1 MSGIIDMWT
10 RPIEVVNRGAFC
22 GLKEANQATAQTYGK
37 LSQGSSLN
45 ANNPGYKMWEV
56 SLILS
61 SQRNPIALNGLENVM
76 LCKACEV

>member
-45 ANNPGYKMWEV
+45 ANNPGYKM
-56 SLILS
+56 
-61 SQRNPIALNGLENVM
+61 
-76 LCKACEV
+76 